1 MQTPGQLPSSSAG
14 IYATGNDPTG
24 GAPSPFSI
32 TPPRDT
38 RHKSKRVVA
47 VAESTATSPFVDER
61 SPLLAQSEP
70 SPRPSNTRLSILV
83 ILSSLILLPS
93 LVYFIMHGPSD
104 AVDYKSLYIGANA
117 QIQRLTASNVA
128 LEQDV
133 KLYKDMY
140 EDLRVKA
147 TRLEQANVALEEQ
160 VQRLTTSNLALGKEV
175 KFYKDMY
182 EDVLLH
188 VGHLEQANV
197 ALEDEIH
204 DLQTIMHDLRGQLR
218 NSKVSAFWEIART
231 MNPNMYVPRSLTL
244 RSLC

>member
-1 MQTPGQLPSSSAG
+1 M
-14 IYATGNDPTG
+14 
-24 GAPSPFSI
+24 
-32 TPPRDT
+32 
-38 RHKSKRVVA
+38 
-47 VAESTATSPFVDER
+47 
-61 SPLLAQSEP
+61 
-70 SPRPSNTRLSILV
+70 
-83 ILSSLILLPS
+83 
-93 LVYFIMHGPSD
+93 
-104 AVDYKSLYIGANA
+104 
-117 QIQRLTASNVA
+117 
-128 LEQDV
+128 

-231 MNPNMYVPRSLTL
+231 RNPNMYVPHSLTL